1 MKGRTAK
8 TRKGQASVE
17 MLATVGLVLL
27 LLVPILLLLL
37 VGAQIKFESIS
48 QVQAASAA
56 RVMADS
62 INQVYVEGPY
72 ASKVAVVNLPSNT
85 RQVALTENEIVVT
98 LEMRDGETQV
108 TYPFFGE
115 LEAQGNIT
123 GRRGL
128 LPIGF
133 SAGKEGKVVFNYEGK
148 E

>member
-1 MKGRTAK
+1 
-8 TRKGQASVE
+8 

-37 VGAQIKFESIS
+37 VGAQMKFESIS

-62 INQVYVEGPY
+62 INQVNIEGPY

-85 RQVALTENEIVVT
+85 REVALTENEIVIT

-115 LEAQGNIT
+115 LKEEGNIT

-128 LPIGF
+128 LPIQF
-133 SAGKEGKVVFNYEGK
+133 STGNDGKVMFDYDGKE
-148 E
+148 